1 MIAHKYTVGAVIA
14 GVMVAAIA
22 AATLWATD
30 EQEAPAGA
38 TSPSSTISVTNQSLV
53 FATTR
58 DVKITIA
65 GYDGPLQWTV
75 RTPSGHVA
83 ASGTEPSSPAATF
96 HPRVPSSGLYSLVAT
111 DQDGEVTTN
120 FLVNGPTP
128 AAQDPFF
135 SVATH
140 WGKQSFASTTWP
152 LATTLPLVTSLG
164 FSQIR
169 DETSWQNVESDRDS
183 YSVPDF
189 ASALSTAT
197 QKNNLRMMLV
207 AGYGNPKA
215 YPQDINDTMS
225 PPRSAEA
232 RAGYVNYINTVL
244 DANPN
249 IDKVEVWNEFNRP
262 KRNTSSCQSG
272 TCYAALV
279 RAVFQGVKAAHP
291 DVQIVAGDTAG
302 TPISWFQEFIDA
314 GGLRYCDLISTHGY
328 SSDTATLRQSITH
341 LDDLVKKHNGG
352 VSKPIIVSEVGLSN
366 TAVAPPHQYV
376 SRVGTQEQA
385 AAGLVKIFVT
395 LKSLPAVSQV
405 VWYDAIDDGT
415 DLTDPQANFGLF
427 RQPTHSVSAFEPK
440 ITAAAASYLI
450 RQLAG
455 YRLSSSSTPTP
466 GVSEFVFTAG
476 DGSIRRVLWEN
487 AAFAADDS
495 PTTTVPVTARPGYR
509 TTVTTFTG
517 EKIRNLTPGRTDLD
531 VGTQPIF
538 IDESQTSR

>member
-1 MIAHKYTVGAVIA
+1 MIAHKYTAGAVIT
-14 GVMVAAIA
+14 GVLV
-22 AATLWATD
+22 ATLAASVLWVA
-30 EQEAPAGA
+30 EERGQAEGSRPPSEAM
-38 TSPSSTISVTNQSLV
+38 SVTNTSLV
-53 FATTR
+53 FGKPSDA
-58 DVKITIA
+58 KITIS
-65 GYDGPLQWTV
+65 GYDGSLQWTV
-75 RTPSGHVA
+75 KTPSGQVV
-83 ASGTEPSSPAATF
+83 ASGSEASAPSATLR
-96 HPRVPSSGLYSLVAT
+96 PRVPSSGLYSLEAT
-111 DQDGEVTTN
+111 DRDGEATTK
-120 FLVNGPTP
+120 FLVTGPAP
-128 AAQDPFF
+128 SVQDPFF

-140 WGKQSFASTTWP
+140 WGKESFASTTWP
-152 LATTLPLVTSLG
+152 LARTLPLVTAVG
-164 FSQIR
+164 FSRIR
-169 DETSWQNVESDRDS
+169 DETAWQSVEADRDS
-183 YSVPDF
+183 YAVPDF
-189 ASALSTAT
+189 AVALSTAT
-197 QKNNLRMMLV
+197 QKSNLHTMLV
-207 AGYGNPKA
+207 AGYGDPRA
-215 YPQDINDTMS
+215 YPQDMKDTMS
-225 PPRSAEA
+225 PPTSAEG
-232 RAGYVNYINTVL
+232 RTGYVNYINTVL

-279 RAVFQGVKAAHP
+279 QAVFQGVKAAHP

-328 SSDTATLRQSITH
+328 SSDTGALRQSITH

-395 LKSLPAVSQV
+395 LKSIPAVTQV

-427 RQPTHSVSAFEPK
+427 RQPTHSISAFEPK

-455 YRLSSSSTPTP
+455 YRLSSSSTPAP

-476 DGSIRRVLWEN
+476 DGSTRRVLWDN

-495 PTTTVPVTARPGYR
+495 PTTTVPVTARSGYR
-509 TTVTTFTG
+509 TTVTTLTG
-517 EKIRNLTPGRTDLD
+517 EKIRGLPPGRINLD